1 MKSIYSNSDITI
13 IMAAKKSNEPRTYLR
28 VPQSFYDLVD
38 AEAKK
43 LGVSQP
49 EYLEGKKVVP
59 IEHGEIK

>member
-1 MKSIYSNSDITI
+1 
-13 IMAAKKSNEPRTYLR
+13 MAAKKANEPRTYLR
-28 VPQSFYDLVD
+28 VPQSFYDLVG

-59 IEHGEIK
+59 IETEWAL